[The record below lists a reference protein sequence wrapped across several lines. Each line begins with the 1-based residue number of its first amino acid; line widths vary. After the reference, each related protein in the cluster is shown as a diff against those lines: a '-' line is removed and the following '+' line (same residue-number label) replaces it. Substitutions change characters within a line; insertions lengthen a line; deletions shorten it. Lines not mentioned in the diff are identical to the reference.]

1 MRNLAEWTSYR
12 WKHGAFMSKDKLDK
26 ALDEIEAEHL
36 RELREHYSDKIIQ
49 HWQNPHRLGPIEHA
63 DGYARLSNSCGEQV
77 EFWLKIKDDR
87 VVAASFLCDGCGCT
101 IACASAA
108 VAIAEDRDV
117 SELSE
122 ITPEKID
129 ADLNGLP
136 SDEKH
141 CAEFAAHVLNLALL
155 DYLQTRREPWKRK
168 YRK

>member
-1 MRNLAEWTSYR
+1 MWTSYR
-12 WKHGAFMSKDKLDK
+12 GEYGRFMIKDNLDK

-36 RELREHYSDKIIQ
+36 RQLREQYSDAIIR
-49 HWQNPHRLGPIEHA
+49 HWQNPHRLGPIEDA
-63 DGYARLSNSCGEQV
+63 DGYARLNNSCGEQV

-87 VVAASFLCDGCGCT
+87 VAAASFLCDGCGCT

-108 VAIAEDRDV
+108 VALAEQRTV

-129 ADLNGLP
+129 ADLQGLP
-136 SDEKH
+136 PDEKH
-141 CAEFAAHVLNLALL
+141 CAEFAVQGLRLALQ
-155 DYLQTRREPWKRK
+155 DYLHTRREPWKRK